1 MAGQTPTSTKGAVIK
16 GKAPVNKSLL
26 KVTLPKGPGSDSE
39 NGLHVVLLQS
49 TNKLPIF
56 SMEMVVMSGGLSDP
70 ADMRGLASITALPT
84 ARRNRQT

>member
-16 GKAPVNKSLL
+16 GRAPVNKSLL
-26 KVTLPKGPGSDSE
+26 KVTLPKAQGSDSE

-56 SMEMVVMSGGLSDP
+56 SDGDGG
-70 ADMRGLASITALPT
+70 
-84 ARRNRQT
+84 